1 MSKCTLKIFSCLE
14 IVMLKYYHGTVF
26 VGLFDLVHLTL
37 FENINTVFQRVVGT
51 TNKNNSSFN
60 KHRRFRTLTF

>member
-1 MSKCTLKIFSCLE
+1 
-14 IVMLKYYHGTVF
+14 MLKYYHGTVF

-51 TNKNNSSFN
+51 KNKNNSSFN
-60 KHRRFRTLTF
+60 KHRGFRTLTF